1 MYEKTIFHKTLNI
14 NELTFDETA
23 IQYETNLVIGK
34 DSDCKWI
41 VLFFQGDFGA
51 AGTIPFF
58 EDHRLNTSYSGFPYV
73 IWTEEMTVPEIRV
86 QPPVSL

>member
-1 MYEKTIFHKTLNI
+1 MKLQFSMRLIWLLIKI
-14 NELTFDETA
+14 LTVND
-23 IQYETNLVIGK
+23 L
-34 DSDCKWI
+34 C
-41 VLFFQGDFGA
+41 FFCQGDFGA
-51 AGTIPFF
+51 AGTILFC